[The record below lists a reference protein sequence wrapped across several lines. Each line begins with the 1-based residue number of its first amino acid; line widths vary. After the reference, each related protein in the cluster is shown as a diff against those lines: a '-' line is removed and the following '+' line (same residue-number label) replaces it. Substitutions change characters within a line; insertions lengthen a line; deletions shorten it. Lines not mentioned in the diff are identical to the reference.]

1 MAAIIRLKRRMYT
14 QWDETDNLKRMR
26 DSDIL
31 AEKQRQTTDYGAI
44 ARGAAAGTVAAGTAG
59 AVFGAGKGVF
69 NPGSVGA
76 ASRVSGLGKGISKYG
91 KLGMAGGALIGAGI
105 AYSKGRKQAEE
116 NERLKHMVEDMKVI
130 NRAKLLLVTCLNMSE
145 EQAHRYLE
153 KQAMDL
159 RVSKLQIAMQV
170 IKTYEN

>member
-14 QWDETDNLKRMR
+14 QWDETDNLKRMK

-76 ASRVSGLGKGISKYG
+76 ASRVSGLGKGIST
-91 KLGMAGGALIGAGI
+91 L
-105 AYSKGRKQAEE
+105 
-116 NERLKHMVEDMKVI
+116 ERFPPNDQTSTLFEDLAR
-130 NRAKLLLVTCLNMSE
+130 NL
-145 EQAHRYLE
+145 
-153 KQAMDL
+153 
-159 RVSKLQIAMQV
+159 
-170 IKTYEN
+170 

>member
-14 QWDETDNLKRMR
+14 QWDETDNLKRMK

-44 ARGAAAGTVAAGTAG
+44 ARGAAASTVAAGTAG

-116 NERLKHMVEDMKVI
+116 NEFYNKRLQY
-130 NRAKLLLVTCLNMSE
+130 A
-145 EQAHRYLE
+145 Q
-153 KQAMDL
+153 KQAL
-159 RVSKLQIAMQV
+159 RREKKDW
-170 IKTYEN
+170 KTNMTQRDGYSY